1 MSSAPPTQQHV
12 PPQPPPAPR
21 REGVDFPTL
30 VITAVASAVAAY
42 VCSKVWAPGTLASAA
57 FTPVLVALVKE
68 ALRRPTEVVTT
79 AVPPVLPG
87 RQRRGQAAA
96 GPAPGA
102 ARAAAHDEAQPG
114 ADLPQP
120 AIVALN
126 PPPITYHRTT
136 SRRGHWRI
144 ALITGLLGFAL
155 CAAVYTV
162 PELLSKGQG
171 TTLFGGGGTKHVTR
185 TVRTQSTTVI
195 EPGKTVTK
203 TAPTTTTTPAT
214 TPTQP
219 STETETTQTAPT
231 VTNTVTTTAP
241 TATTT
246 PPTTG
251 TETAPSETLPVNPV
265 P

>member
-1 MSSAPPTQQHV
+1 
-12 PPQPPPAPR
+12 
-21 REGVDFPTL
+21 
-30 VITAVASAVAAY
+30 VITAIASAVAAY
-42 VCSKVWAPGTLASAA
+42 VCSKVWSPGTLASAA

-96 GPAPGA
+96 PAPTATGG
-102 ARAAAHDEAQPG
+102 RDEPQPG

-120 AIVALN
+120 AIVAVS

-136 SRRGHWRI
+136 SRRAHWRI

-162 PELLSKGQG
+162 PELLAKGQG
-171 TTLFGGGGTKHVTR
+171 TTLFGGGGKHVTR
-185 TVRTQSTTVI
+185 TISTESTTVI
-195 EPGKTVTK
+195 KPGKTVTT
-203 TAPTTTTTPAT
+203 TAPTTTATTPAT

-219 STETETTQTAPT
+219 STEATPTAPT
-231 VTNTVTTTAP
+231 VAP

-246 PPTTG
+246 APTTPTTPATTG
-251 TETAPSETLPVNPV
+251 TETTPTTTEALPSNPV